1 MISYISLIFYMI
13 AFVHIMLFLLWGN
26 RNVRNLFNIFM
37 GIGLLFNIA
46 DMALRYFNTGAAPTS
61 TLYDVMNMV
70 CISFGITYFILYA
83 ALDCVA
89 ASHCS
94 YMFSTKCKPVLIL

>member
-13 AFVHIMLFLLWGN
+13 AFIHIILFLLWGN
-26 RNVRNLFNIFM
+26 KNVRSLFNIFT
-37 GIGLLFNIA
+37 GTGLLFNIA

-70 CISFGITYFILYA
+70 CISFGGKHIETIEAATINGEIKSPIRGLLYFA
-83 ALDCVA
+83 
-89 ASHCS
+89 
-94 YMFSTKCKPVLIL
+94 